1 LEKADEQ
8 SPQTSAAT
16 SSTAVSPFGS
26 PEVGKV
32 KAELAKDM
40 YPEPTQS
47 TQQTF
52 ASAFEND
59 DTAHVSHEALFTF
72 AQAPFRFFFPPHTY
86 TSNNLSLEY
95 KRGASTS
102 WAKAT
107 IPQSVE
113 AKDGYCDE
121 VTIDVDGFGQ
131 DDDKTLWEAR
141 WSVL

>member
-1 LEKADEQ
+1 M
-8 SPQTSAAT
+8 
-16 SSTAVSPFGS
+16 
-26 PEVGKV
+26 
-32 KAELAKDM
+32 KAELAKVM

-52 ASAFEND
+52 ASTFEDN
-59 DTAHVSHEALFTF
+59 DTAHVSYEALFTF

-121 VTIDVDGFGQ
+121 VTIDVDGVGQ